1 MKNRP
6 FLFLLPLF
14 LAFQA
19 LAQPTISNQFC
30 YGGSQ
35 IETGS
40 WAEILPNGSRIFGGI
55 TSSNNGD
62 VNGLHN
68 NSADAWVVKTNATGA
83 LDFQRCIGGSDF
95 DFAIA
100 GAASPEGGIVA
111 VGQANSNDG
120 DFAGLNKG
128 SCDAFIAKVAPNGN
142 LAWAKLLG
150 GAQCDLFEA
159 VWPIASGGYL
169 AGGETASNDGDIAG
183 FLGGQSD
190 MFLARFDEN
199 GNVIWKKTFGGTGL
213 DRCLDL
219 WKTIDGHF
227 IVLGETSS
235 TDGHFP
241 ATHGSNDVVLMKIDL
256 NGNILWAKTFGGNSI
271 DRGVMVRQKTNGEY
285 VVLASTQSTN
295 GQVGGFQGFR
305 DIWVFRTD
313 ANGNLLSQR
322 CLGGS
327 QAEEP
332 GGLELAPNG
341 DLLVTGN
348 TRSTDGDVASDPGSA
363 AGNGWLVLLKANL
376 DIRWAATYGT
386 GNGTQIFYAAPISS
400 GGVFAIGSSEGI
412 AGDVTCSKGS
422 QDIWAF
428 ELASSVGTAEI
439 EAQPAF
445 KLSPNPASTQ
455 LSILADNETAEVAN
469 ILIVNVL
476 GQNMFETNGTLEQ
489 INATLSQKVEQFP
502 KGQYVLQ
509 LRMEGRAAVLPFVK
523 I

>member
-1 MKNRP
+1 MRNKP
-6 FLFLLPLF
+6 FLFLLPLY

-19 LAQPTISNQFC
+19 LSQPNLSNQFC

-40 WAEILPNGSRIFGGI
+40 WAELLPNGSRIFGGV

-68 NSADAWVVKTNATGA
+68 NSADAWVVKTNANGT

-95 DFAIA
+95 DLAIA

-128 SCDAFIAKVAPNGN
+128 ACDAFVAKVAPNGN
-142 LAWAKLLG
+142 LVWAKLLG
-150 GAQCDLFEA
+150 GTQCDLFEA

-169 AGGETASNDGDIAG
+169 AGGETASNDGDIVNY
-183 FLGGQSD
+183 LGGPTD
-190 MFLARFDEN
+190 MLLARFDEN
-199 GNVIWKKTFGGTGL
+199 GNLVWKKTFGGTGL

-219 WKTIDGHF
+219 WKTIDGQF
-227 IVLGETSS
+227 IVLGETNS

-256 NGNILWAKTFGGNSI
+256 NGNIVWAKTFGGNSI
-271 DRGVMVRQKTNGEY
+271 DRGITVRQKTNGEY

-295 GQVGGFQGFR
+295 GQVSGFKGFR
-305 DIWVFRTD
+305 DIWVFRAD

-322 CLGGS
+322 CLGGT
-327 QAEEP
+327 QADDP
-332 GGLELAPNG
+332 GGLELGPNG
-341 DLLVTGN
+341 DVLVAGSS
-348 TRSTDGDVASDPGSA
+348 RSTDGDLATDPSSA

-376 DIRWAATYGT
+376 DIRWAATFGT
-386 GNGTQIFYAAPISS
+386 GNGTQFFYAAPTFA
-400 GGVFAIGSSEGI
+400 GGAFAIGSSEGI

-422 QDIWAF
+422 QDLWAI
-428 ELASSVGTAEI
+428 ELTPSVGTEDV
-439 EAQPAF
+439 ETQPTF
-445 KLSPNPASTQ
+445 KLSPNPASAQ
-455 LSILADNETAEVAN
+455 LSISAGYETVEPFN

-476 GQNMFETNGTLEQ
+476 GQSVFEANGMLEQ